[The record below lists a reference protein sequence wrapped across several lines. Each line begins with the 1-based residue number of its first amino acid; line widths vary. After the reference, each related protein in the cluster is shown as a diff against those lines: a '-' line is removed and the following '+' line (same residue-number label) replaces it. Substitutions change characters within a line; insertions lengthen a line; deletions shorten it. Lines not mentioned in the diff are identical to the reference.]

1 MKKSRF
7 SALFVLIA
15 LVSLIAASLSACD
28 QKGAPLPT
36 DSGSWTLLSV
46 VEEGEHFNNTYTVG
60 TGAVYDGVLSE
71 GVEDEEALIVDE
83 DFVTVSFSG
92 NAVFLV
98 LPDGR
103 EIYGSWKKGGESM
116 GHTTLIEYDFD
127 GEPTYGTCGRVE
139 DKDGKRYL
147 QLYVVYGDVT
157 FCFTA
162 AG

>member
-28 QKGAPLPT
+28 QNGAPLPT
-36 DSGSWTLLSV
+36 DSGSWTLFSV
-46 VEEGEHFNNTYTVG
+46 VEKGEYFNNTYPVG

-103 EIYGSWKKGGESM
+103 EIYGSWKKGGESR

-127 GEPTYGTCGRVE
+127 GGLTYGTCG
-139 DKDGKRYL
+139 G
-147 QLYVVYGDVT
+147 G
-157 FCFTA
+157 
-162 AG
+162 GS

>member
-36 DSGSWTLLSV
+36 DSGSWTLSSV
-46 VEEGEHFNNTYTVG
+46 VEKGEYFNNTYPVG

-116 GHTTLIEYDFD
+116 GHTTLIEYYFD
-127 GEPTYGTCGRVE
+127 GGLTYGTCGRAE

>member
-28 QKGAPLPT
+28 QNGAPLPT

-46 VEEGEHFNNTYTVG
+46 VEEGEYFNNG
-60 TGAVYDGVLSE
+60 RRIGNGAVYDGAWSE

-116 GHTTLIEYDFD
+116 GHTTLIGYDFD
-127 GEPTYGTCGRVE
+127 GESTYGTCGRVE

>member
-36 DSGSWTLLSV
+36 DSGSWTLSSV
-46 VEEGEHFNNTYTVG
+46 VEKGEYYDNTYPVG

-116 GHTTLIEYDFD
+116 GHTTLIEYDFG
-127 GEPTYGTCGRVE
+127 GELTYGTCGRVE
-139 DKDGKRYL
+139 DKDGKRCL